1 MRRMAGFVAV
11 LVVLLAGCGWVSSIG
26 STGEPAEVLEDV
38 EYYYACGNEILELP
52 DGRTFYPLVPQSL
65 GLGEVAAGTAAA
77 RVVLAVVAP
86 GPGDDTG
93 TLTVYSDGS
102 ADWESDSGIE
112 ARLTDEP
119 QTYDFVC

>member
-1 MRRMAGFVAV
+1 MALAG
-11 LVVLLAGCGWVSSIG
+11 LVAGCGGVSSIG

-65 GLGEVAAGTAAA
+65 GLGEVAAGAAGP
-77 RVVLAVVAP
+77 RVVLAVVEP

-93 TLTVYSDGS
+93 TLTIYADGS

-119 QTYDFVC
+119 QTYDFVY

>member
-1 MRRMAGFVAV
+1 MALAV
-11 LVVLLAGCGWVSSIG
+11 LVAGCGGVSSIG
-26 STGEPAEVLEDV
+26 NEGESAEVLEDV

-65 GLGEVAAGTAAA
+65 GLGEVAAGAPGAP
-77 RVVLAVVAP
+77 VVLAVPAP
-86 GPGDDTG
+86 EEGDDTG
-93 TLTVYSDGS
+93 TLTIYADGS

-119 QTYDFVC
+119 QTYEFVC